1 VLRVTS
7 RNARFQ
13 QFQALLGNRGKR
25 QRNREFLVQGVR
37 PITLAAEFGWPFR
50 ALLYDAERPLSA
62 WARTMLR
69 DVPALQVAMSPA
81 LLAELGEKEAAP
93 PELVAVV
100 EMPEDDLDRIPAGPG
115 FLGVVLDRP
124 ASPGNIGSIIRSA
137 DAFGAD
143 GIIVTGHAA
152 DIYDPRAVRA
162 STGSLFARPV
172 VRVPS
177 PREVAA
183 WVSAQRARGCP
194 IVLAG
199 TDEHGDVDVF
209 DADLTRPVL
218 LLVGTESTGLSTAWR
233 DLCDLTVR
241 IPITGAASSLNAANA
256 ATVVLYEITR
266 QRLLAARSLS
276 ASLALPGG
284 SRRGLRRWR
293 ALAGGCPRG
302 GNRGYAADQGAET
315 GCQGPERRDRDPHRE
330 VGPAGHGGWRGCRR
344 RGRRRRASGGRRGRD
359 RGRWRWRR
367 RCMAARRGHEGQDER

>member
-1 VLRVTS
+1 MLRVWT

-13 QFQALLGNRGKR
+13 QFQALLGNRAKR

-81 LLAELGEKEAAP
+81 LLAELGEKETSP

-100 EMPEDDLDRIPAGPG
+100 GMPDDDLDRITVGPG

-152 DIYDPRAVRA
+152 DVYDPKAVRA

-172 VRVPS
+172 VRAPS
-177 PREVAA
+177 HREVVG
-183 WVSAQRARGCP
+183 WVTAHRARGCP
-194 IVLAG
+194 MAWSAP
-199 TDEHGDVDVF
+199 T
-209 DADLTRPVL
+209 
-218 LLVGTESTGLSTAWR
+218 STAR
-233 DLCDLTVR
+233 ST
-241 IPITGAASSLNAANA
+241 SS
-256 ATVVLYEITR
+256 TPT
-266 QRLLAARSLS
+266 
-276 ASLALPGG
+276 
-284 SRRGLRRWR
+284 
-293 ALAGGCPRG
+293 
-302 GNRGYAADQGAET
+302 
-315 GCQGPERRDRDPHRE
+315 
-330 VGPAGHGGWRGCRR
+330 
-344 RGRRRRASGGRRGRD
+344 
-359 RGRWRWRR
+359 
-367 RCMAARRGHEGQDER
+367 

>member
-1 VLRVTS
+1 MLRVWT

-13 QFQALLGNRGKR
+13 QWESLLGNRAKR

-69 DVPALQVAMSPA
+69 DVPALQVAMSRD
-81 LLAELGEKEAAP
+81 LLAELGEKEAGP

-100 EMPEDDLDRIPAGPG
+100 GMPDDDLDRITAGPD

-152 DIYDPRAVRA
+152 DVYDPRAVRA

-172 VRVPS
+172 VRAPS
-177 PREVAA
+177 HREVAG
-183 WVSAQRARGCP
+183 WVTAQRDRGCP
-194 IVLAG
+194 MVLAG
-199 TDEHGDVDVF
+199 TDEHGGTDVF
-209 DADLTRPVL
+209 DADFTRPTL
-218 LLVGTESTGLSTAWR
+218 LLVGNETTGLTSAWR
-233 DLCDLTVR
+233 DLCDLVVR

-256 ATVVLYEITR
+256 ATAVLYEITR
-266 QRLLAARSLS
+266 QRLLA
-276 ASLALPGG
+276 
-284 SRRGLRRWR
+284 
-293 ALAGGCPRG
+293 
-302 GNRGYAADQGAET
+302 T
-315 GCQGPERRDRDPHRE
+315 RD
-330 VGPAGHGGWRGCRR
+330 
-344 RGRRRRASGGRRGRD
+344 
-359 RGRWRWRR
+359 
-367 RCMAARRGHEGQDER
+367 